1 MLCVTSAGAMVYSS
15 ELLLN
20 GIVTQKLE
28 YERFVVCC
36 FCAREQCFHSTQ
48 VLSFG
53 LGGFRT
59 FWFIQFLVQE
69 FLLQDFNF

>member
-1 MLCVTSAGAMVYSS
+1 MLCVTFAGAMVYSS

-36 FCAREQCFHSTQ
+36 YCAREQCFHSTQ

-53 LGGFRT
+53 LGGFRI
-59 FWFIQFLVQE
+59 FWFIHFPMQE
-69 FLLQDFNF
+69 FLFSRF